1 MFENMFAREAEFFVG
16 TGHTAEGV
24 FFSDFLEVNFGPI
37 SMNLPEYSPKPLLG
51 QLIEFQLNIF
61 AVELRFAL
69 RRPLSQK
76 FGFR

>member
-1 MFENMFAREAEFFVG
+1 MLAREAEFFVG

-24 FFSDFLEVNFGPI
+24 LVSDFLEFNFGPT
-37 SMNLPEYSPKPLLG
+37 SMNFPEYSLKPWLG
-51 QLIEFQLNIF
+51 QFIEFQLNIF
-61 AVELRFAL
+61 ADELRFAL